1 MVFGRVRDFRS
12 VSSLCRV
19 AAVVAVGLA
28 VLASGAESATAK
40 SKFSAIAVDARTGK
54 ILFSQDPDGLRHPAS
69 LTKVMTLYLLFEQL
83 KAGKIHLD
91 SRLKVSRA
99 ASRRPPTKLG
109 LRVGQTIA
117 VEDAIKGLVTKSAN
131 DAASVIAENLSLN
144 EAAFAVKMTRKARE
158 LGMAHTVFRNASG
171 LPDPRQ
177 VTTARDMATL
187 SLRIQRDFPQ
197 YYPYFRTMSFRFNGK
212 LIKTHNRL
220 LGRFAGTDG
229 IKTGYIR
236 ASGFNLTSSVKRGDK
251 RIIGVVMGA
260 RSGGARNAY
269 MMSMLDRAISKC
281 KPGKALA
288 VAIQGVTPKPA
299 ADDSVIEIAE
309 AKVPAPKGEKQN
321 DAATAIPPAAE
332 LQESEQ
338 ESDQD
343 SDEDAAEAAENGV
356 TPGDSASLDDAI
368 TAASRPTVEDTPE
381 GDAEEQGSTLLTKTV
396 PDGSPLPFAVKPPG
410 EDGGVVIDPPT
421 MTSWTIQIGA
431 YPDKKDAQNI
441 LYKLRDLHLEVLEEK
456 EALTIEVQK
465 GSDTLYRAR
474 FSGFSETDAR
484 TACKRV
490 SARGFNCVAFGPQS

>member
-1 MVFGRVRDFRS
+1 
-12 VSSLCRV
+12 
-19 AAVVAVGLA
+19 
-28 VLASGAESATAK
+28 
-40 SKFSAIAVDARTGK
+40 
-54 ILFSQDPDGLRHPAS
+54 
-69 LTKVMTLYLLFEQL
+69 
-83 KAGKIHLD
+83 
-91 SRLKVSRA
+91 
-99 ASRRPPTKLG
+99 
-109 LRVGQTIA
+109 
-117 VEDAIKGLVTKSAN
+117 
-131 DAASVIAENLSLN
+131 
-144 EAAFAVKMTRKARE
+144 
-158 LGMAHTVFRNASG
+158 MAHTVFRNASG

-236 ASGFNLTSSVKRGDK
+236 ASGFNLTSSVKRGEK

-269 MMSMLDRAISKC
+269 MMSMLNRVIPNC
-281 KPGKALA
+281 KPGKTLA
-288 VAIQGVTPKPA
+288 VAVQGVTPKPA
-299 ADDSVIEIAE
+299 ADVSEIEIAD
-309 AKVPAPKGEKQN
+309 AKAPAPKGKKQN

-332 LQESEQ
+332 LLEPEQ

-368 TAASRPTVEDTPE
+368 VAASRPTVEDTPE
-381 GDAEEQGSTLLTKTV
+381 GDAEDQGSTLLTKTA

-410 EDGGVVIDPPT
+410 ADGGVVVDPPT

-441 LYKLRDLHLEVLEEK
+441 LYKLRDLHLDVLEEK
-456 EALTIEVQK
+456 EAVTIEVQK
-465 GSDTLYRAR
+465 GSNTLYRAR
-474 FSGFSETDAR
+474 FSGFSESDAR
-484 TACKRV
+484 IACKHV
-490 SARGFNCVAFGPQS
+490 SARGFGCVAFGPQS